1 MALDI
6 LILSVL
12 RGGPMHGYELKRQ
25 VQRPT
30 SARLSNNS
38 LYPYLKRFEEAGAV
52 TGTVEVQEAR
62 PARRIYALTD
72 VGRELFRELV
82 STLPADRAG
91 DEEEFLVRLSFFNE
105 VAPADRAA
113 ILASRAQALD
123 ARIAQVAALGDESAS
138 VPEWRGLAMAHLL
151 ERLQDE
157 RRWVKSL
164 GTRAGETADVGTGH

>member
-12 RGGPMHGYELKRQ
+12 RGGAMHGYELKRQ

-30 SARLSNNS
+30 SAPLSNNS
-38 LYPYLKRFEEAGAV
+38 LYPYLKRFEELGAV
-52 TGTVEVQEAR
+52 TATVEVQEAR

-72 VGRELFRELV
+72 AGRELFHELV

-91 DEEEFLVRLSFFNE
+91 DEEEFLVRLSFFHE
-105 VAPADRAA
+105 IDSAARKA
-113 ILASRAQALD
+113 ILAARVEALD
-123 ARIAQVAALGDESAS
+123 ARIAQVAALADGDP
-138 VPEWRGLAMAHLL
+138 VPEWRGVALAHLL

-157 RRWVKSL
+157 RSWVDGL
-164 GTRAGETADVGTGH
+164 GTRAGENADVATGH

>member
-12 RGGPMHGYELKRQ
+12 RGGAMHGYELKRQ

-30 SARLSNNS
+30 SAPLSNNS
-38 LYPYLKRFEEAGAV
+38 LYPYLKRFEEIGAV
-52 TGTVEVQEAR
+52 TATIEVQEAR

-72 VGRELFRELV
+72 AGRALFHELV

-91 DEEEFLVRLSFFNE
+91 DEEEFLVRLSFFHE
-105 VAPADRAA
+105 IDPAARKA
-113 ILASRAQALD
+113 ILAARVDALD
-123 ARIAQVAALGDESAS
+123 TRIEQMEALAEGDS
-138 VPEWRGLAMAHLL
+138 VPEWRGIALAHLL

-157 RRWVKSL
+157 RSWVEAL
-164 GTRAGETADVGTGH
+164 GTKAGESTDVAAGH